1 MRNKSVIF
9 TIFVILL
16 VASFAFGAEKYT
28 IDTAHSSASF
38 KVKHL
43 VISNTKGDFKE
54 LSGVIWLDEANPA
67 NSSVEVIINVASLD
81 TDNDKRDGH
90 LRSPDFFD
98 AEKYPNITFKST
110 KVVKDGDGYMLTGN
124 LTIKDVTKEVS
135 FPFEMVGPVNAMGS
149 KLFGAHCSLTIN
161 RQDYGVSWNR
171 TLDSGGLLVGNEVKI
186 ELEIEAK
193 LAKEGTN

>member
-1 MRNKSVIF
+1 MRNKSIIF
-9 TIFVILL
+9 TVFLGLL
-16 VASFAFGAEKYT
+16 IISFAFGAEKYT

-38 KVKHL
+38 KVRHL
-43 VISNTKGDFKE
+43 VISNTKGDFQD
-54 LSGVIWLDEANPA
+54 LSGVIWLDESDPA
-67 NSSVEVIINVASLD
+67 NSSVELTIKVASVD
-81 TDNDKRDGH
+81 TDDDKRDGH

-110 KVVKDGDGYMLTGN
+110 KVAKDGDVYMLTGN

-149 KLFGAHCSLTIN
+149 KRLGAHATFKID
-161 RQDYGVSWNR
+161 RQDYGVSWNK
-171 TLDSGGLLVGNEVKI
+171 TLDSGGLLVGNEVTI